1 MIKDKRII
9 DEVEKTIHSMDNLE
23 ILESNPFLYTRLQAE
38 IGIKNIKQAPAKS
51 KTGAVLKP
59 VLFLIIILFNLFTAV
74 YYLYPSH
81 SAETRSNSI
90 TSLSKIISQEYGFNK
105 NYYIQFSKE

>member
-1 MIKDKRII
+1 MNKDKRIT
-9 DEVEKTIHSMDNLE
+9 DEVEKTLRAMDDIKN
-23 ILESNPFLYTRLQAE
+23 LESNPFLYTRIKAE
-38 IGIKNIKQAPAKS
+38 MESKNIKQAPAKS
-51 KTGAVLKP
+51 KSRSVLKP

-81 SAETRSNSI
+81 SAETQSYTV